1 MNMQTVQ
8 LDISSDIFDRVMA
21 FLEILPKNKIKLN
34 VINNF
39 SIPLTSPLSFN
50 PRDFFGVA
58 NSSKSE
64 IDDYLKQNRNEWDSY
79 LDER

>member
-1 MNMQTVQ
+1 MEVQNIQ

-39 SIPLTSPLSFN
+39 SIPLTSSFN

-64 IDDYLKQNRNEWDSY
+64 IDDYLKQNRNEWGSY
-79 LDER
+79 LGKR

>member
-39 SIPLTSPLSFN
+39 SIPLTSSFN

>member
-21 FLEILPKNKIKLN
+21 FLEILPKDKIKLN
-34 VINNF
+34 VANNP
-39 SIPLTSPLSFN
+39 SLSRTTSFN

-64 IDDYLKQNRNEWDSY
+64 IDDYLKQNSSEWDSY